1 MDRVSI
7 GLHHSIPAGVGI
19 VTFKLAASVENV
31 QQEATFGKV
40 ISDEPVLHSLGECFL
55 L

>member
-7 GLHHSIPAGVGI
+7 RLHHSIPARVGI
-19 VTFKLAASVENV
+19 VTLKLAASVENHT
-31 QQEATFGKV
+31 QEAAFAKV
-40 ISDEPVLHSLGECFL
+40 IRDEEVLRSLDECFL